1 MQKVSISRS
10 GNSDAIRIPSSIIMK
25 QYDLSTG
32 DELLFQDK
40 TDERI
45 ILKIK
50 KKNEADNLPGA
61 GILHEYSKGN
71 PDFEAER
78 NAVKRT
84 AIEKY
89 TLYKEN

>member
-1 MQKVSISRS
+1 MQKVSISRW
-10 GNSDAIRIPSSIIMK
+10 GNSDAIRIPSSIMK
-25 QYDLSTG
+25 QYDLSTC
-32 DELLFQDK
+32 DEILFQDK

-45 ILKIK
+45 ILRIK
-50 KKNEADNLPGA
+50 NQKNEADNLPGA
-61 GILHEYSKGN
+61 GNLHEYSEGN

-84 AIEKY
+84 VIEKY